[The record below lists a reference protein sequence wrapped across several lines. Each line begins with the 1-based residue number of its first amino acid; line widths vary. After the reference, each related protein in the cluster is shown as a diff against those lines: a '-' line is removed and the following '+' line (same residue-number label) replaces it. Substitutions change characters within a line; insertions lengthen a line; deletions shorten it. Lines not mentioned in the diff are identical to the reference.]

1 MAYTLQALIAK
12 VGVLRV
18 EHLAPL
24 HVVRLNDEVEM
35 LPLASELR
43 TRFRVDFLP
52 LTDDG
57 ASDLPPGLAHFCREL
72 SVGGMLAYVEAELF
86 GGSGTQAYAL
96 FENGH
101 ATATPVVGESAIN
114 QALRKLG
121 VCAASGIDEFEHV
134 GLGKHRDTEGWLE

>member
-18 EHLAPL
+18 EHLAPF

-43 TRFRVDFLP
+43 TRFRIDFLP

-57 ASDLPPGLAHFCREL
+57 ASDMPTGLVHLCCEL
-72 SVGGMLAYVEAELF
+72 SAGGMLAYVEAELF
-86 GGSGTQAYAL
+86 GGGGAQAYAI

-101 ATATPVVGESAIN
+101 ATMSPVVGESAIN

-121 VCAASGIDEFEHV
+121 VCAPPGSDEFEHV
-134 GLGKHRDTEGWLE
+134 GLGKYRDTEGWLE